1 MGGEAADPHEFPW
14 LVGIS
19 LNETWF
25 CGGSLISPKWVLT
38 AAHCTSG
45 ASYAL
50 VILGA
55 HHLYDADHQPHYKTI
70 MATNFVNHPD
80 YNSTQIV
87 NDVALIE
94 LPYEVQY
101 NGKTR

>member
-1 MGGEAADPHEFPW
+1 MNNNQNYLKIELLKLSTGNCGLSSQNRIVGGVEAIAHEFPW

-45 ASYAL
+45 
-50 VILGA
+50 
-55 HHLYDADHQPHYKTI
+55 
-70 MATNFVNHPD
+70 
-80 YNSTQIV
+80 
-87 NDVALIE
+87 
-94 LPYEVQY
+94 
-101 NGKTR
+101 